1 MGVQLMKMMGG
12 GGGGGWKKG
21 GGGGGW
27 KKGGVKKDGNGKKRT
42 DSHDDEDPKGSCR
55 VFVMGFDFGTTDEQ
69 LEGHMKQA
77 GPIHTVHW
85 VTKGKAVIVYKNKA
99 AKAKAAARNELTI
112 DGNTRYITVVTG
124 DK

>member
-1 MGVQLMKMMGG
+1 MMQLLKALVGGGGG
-12 GGGGGWKKG
+12 GGGGGWKGKG
-21 GGGGGW
+21 GGGGQ
-27 KKGGVKKDGNGKKRT
+27 KRKRT
-42 DSHDDEDPKGSCR
+42 DCHEDEDPKGSCR

-99 AKAKAAARNELTI
+99 AKAKAAALNGSTI
-112 DGNTRYITVVTG
+112 DGNTRYITVATG
-124 DK
+124 D